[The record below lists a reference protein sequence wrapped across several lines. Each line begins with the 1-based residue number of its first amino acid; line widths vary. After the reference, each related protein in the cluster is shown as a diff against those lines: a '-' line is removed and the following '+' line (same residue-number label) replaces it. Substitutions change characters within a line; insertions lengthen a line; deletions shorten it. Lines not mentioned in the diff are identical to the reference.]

1 VSRQSEKY
9 AKPIKGI
16 LKGRKGKKRI
26 ERMASSSANARV
38 ILTVA
43 ETDEVDTPIATY
55 VYSEPKTTNAA
66 KDITG
71 KRRVDVIAGPVSLG
85 FPLLVFFG
93 RVCRA
98 SLWIKLLCPVH
109 VFDTNSMIDHKKVL
123 ISVIRSSHYYQGHR
137 HQLDFQYPQFSP
149 LCYMYS
155 CLLDILI
162 VLAVITSS

>member
-1 VSRQSEKY
+1 
-9 AKPIKGI
+9 
-16 LKGRKGKKRI
+16 
-26 ERMASSSANARV
+26 MASSSANARV

-93 RVCRA
+93 ICRA
-98 SLWIKLLCPVH
+98 SLWIKLSCPVH
-109 VFDTNSMIDHKKVL
+109 VFDTNSTD
-123 ISVIRSSHYYQGHR
+123 
-137 HQLDFQYPQFSP
+137 
-149 LCYMYS
+149 
-155 CLLDILI
+155 
-162 VLAVITSS
+162 